1 MLKTR
6 SSFEVSRAAPES
18 AGIRRAWVEPEAHG
32 DINVKAYK
40 YDTLQPVGLPICY
53 NVTHDVNRDIQN
65 DRLERVEKE
74 RKGFVEYPT

>member
-32 DINVKAYK
+32 DINVKACPIN
-40 YDTLQPVGLPICY
+40 PVSAAVEIP
-53 NVTHDVNRDIQN
+53 
-65 DRLERVEKE
+65 ERTKH
-74 RKGFVEYPT
+74 KTYI